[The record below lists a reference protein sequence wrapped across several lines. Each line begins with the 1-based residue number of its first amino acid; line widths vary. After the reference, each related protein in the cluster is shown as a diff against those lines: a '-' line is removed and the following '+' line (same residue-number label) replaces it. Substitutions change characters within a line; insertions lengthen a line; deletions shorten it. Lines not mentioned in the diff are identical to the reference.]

1 MLDIVFPRVIDT
13 IVRQQVALIRYLA
26 ELTEAEAAA
35 LLEHEMISLENDLA
49 MDGLMAWENVGAVGD
64 PPLLAED
71 EVIALSGQMINHICN
86 AHM

>member
-26 ELTEAEAAA
+26 ELTEAEATA
-35 LLEHEMISLENDLA
+35 LLDHEMISLENDLA
-49 MDGLMAWENVGAVGD
+49 MDGLMAWENVGPVGD
-64 PPLLAED
+64 SPLPAED
-71 EVIALSGQMINHICN
+71 EVISLSDQMINHICN